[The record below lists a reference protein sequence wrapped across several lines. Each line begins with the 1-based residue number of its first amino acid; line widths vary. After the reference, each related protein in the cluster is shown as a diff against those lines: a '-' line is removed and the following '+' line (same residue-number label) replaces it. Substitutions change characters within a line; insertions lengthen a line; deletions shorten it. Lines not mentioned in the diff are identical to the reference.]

1 MPKNIVLFV
10 GSTTRCLELPLIVTV
25 QMPYMHWETSRN
37 RQRFAEVI
45 EDVIANK
52 MSQEK
57 YQEEKDKEERQRVR
71 EGLDRTHRPKPQIQC
86 EEKGPGWLQPFA
98 DKFRQIRGFHSAPP
112 KPEQKERGEQDKDQP
127 RVHIRS
133 MTRLLREQELREKL
147 NISGNL
153 PQVDKNGRVD
163 LEKWIEKNQSPPSR
177 RWQWRTAEHKPPSD
191 RFKLGQYLLDAARL
205 FEGMTSYRDKKL
217 LESFLM
223 VDPPLHPRRT
233 LDQAYYWSLNT
244 TNSRDRDQVVYRAT
258 TADPLKFHRWDPDRC
273 VWTGHDREENLTP
286 GQRDKLGH
294 ETCSDC
300 TANIRKI
307 SRVIMV
313 DQLWMWVLDE
323 KTIITC
329 FPKRYGTNKHD
340 ASGVHKSIRMRM
352 AEGRHSIRS
361 VFDIALVIFEECSN
375 TFFDRTRTSDK
386 QPQVLDEFSE
396 AIGNIVRFRVFFL
409 KAAQK
414 ETNKILWQMHQQTVA
429 FERLWRWTERAGSMY
444 RSRPDGGLLSEL
456 HIPLLDIN
464 PEGKLEKE
472 IKDIVEELGIMLY
485 IKKAEKDVLGSFV
498 DHACRILDPENRSR
512 LRRPQ
517 TQSPT
522 FQIVPVDRGH
532 GLDPGTVAQFALK
545 VKTPSDDEGPVHA
558 DDEQM
563 DKATYSWFK
572 ANADELLK
580 RVDQRIS
587 LLEELKRSAESTSNM
602 VGCPLVSYTQDGP
615 IAVSD

>member
-1 MPKNIVLFV
+1 
-10 GSTTRCLELPLIVTV
+10 
-25 QMPYMHWETSRN
+25 MHWETSRN
-37 RQRFAEVI
+37 RQMFAEVI
-45 EDVIANK
+45 EDVIAKK
-52 MSQEK
+52 MNQEK
-57 YQEEKDKEERQRVR
+57 TQEEKEKKERQGVR
-71 EGLDRTHRPKPQIQC
+71 KGLKPTHRPKPQVQR
-86 EEKGPGWLQPFA
+86 EEKGQGWLQQFA
-98 DKFRQIRGFHSAPP
+98 DKFREIGEFHSAPP
-112 KPEQKERGEQDKDQP
+112 EPEQKEGGEQKESGEQKEGGEQTEDGEQDKDQP

-163 LEKWIEKNQSPPSR
+163 LEKWSEKNRSPPSR
-177 RWQWRTAEHKPPSD
+177 RWQWRTAKHRPPSD

-217 LESFLM
+217 LENFLM

-286 GQRDKLGH
+286 EQREKFEH

-396 AIGNIVRFRVFFL
+396 AIGNIVCFRFFLFFFFL

-414 ETNKILWQMHQQTVA
+414 EANKILWQMHQQTVA

-472 IKDIVEELGIMLY
+472 IKDIFEELGIMLY

-498 DHACRILDPENRSR
+498 DHACRILNPENRSR

-522 FQIVPVDRGH
+522 FQIVPVNCGH
-532 GLDPGTVAQFALK
+532 GTDPGTVAQFALK
-545 VKTPSDDEGPVHA
+545 VETPSGDEEPVHA
-558 DDEQM
+558 DDEQR
-563 DKATYSWFK
+563 DKATYTWFK

-580 RVDQRIS
+580 RVEQRIS
-587 LLEELKRSAESTSNM
+587 LLEELQRSAGSTSNM
-602 VGCPLVSYTQDGP
+602 VGCPLV
-615 IAVSD
+615 